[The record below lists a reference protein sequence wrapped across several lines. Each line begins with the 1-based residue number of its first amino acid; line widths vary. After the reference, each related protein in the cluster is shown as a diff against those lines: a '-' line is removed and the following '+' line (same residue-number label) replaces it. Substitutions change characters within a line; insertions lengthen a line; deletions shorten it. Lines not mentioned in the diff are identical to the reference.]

1 MIIYATMQVV
11 TLGPLKDLIIQL
23 NGTKKNLDQLITN
36 VFQKKHTTKKEHIN
50 LTILLKY
57 HIKSLTTKNNSMK
70 TALLTSILAL
80 VISGLTISGLLR
92 YNGILRYNLAE
103 IAIQNT
109 DGADIDITE
118 TLHAYGFD
126 LDVFDEPTTF
136 DYIKSNFK

>member
-1 MIIYATMQVV
+1 MQLKNIYNE
-11 TLGPLKDLIIQL
+11 PP
-23 NGTKKNLDQLITN
+23 
-36 VFQKKHTTKKEHIN
+36 
-50 LTILLKY
+50 
-57 HIKSLTTKNNSMK
+57 KNNSMK
-70 TALLTSILAL
+70 TALLTSILVL

-126 LDVFDEPTTF
+126 LDVFDEPTTV
-136 DYIKSNFK
+136 DYITSNFK

>member
-1 MIIYATMQVV
+1 
-11 TLGPLKDLIIQL
+11 
-23 NGTKKNLDQLITN
+23 
-36 VFQKKHTTKKEHIN
+36 
-50 LTILLKY
+50 
-57 HIKSLTTKNNSMK
+57 MK

-80 VISGLTISGLLR
+80 VISGLTISGL
-92 YNGILRYNLAE
+92 LRYNLAE

-126 LDVFDEPTTF
+126 LDVFDEPTTV

>member
-1 MIIYATMQVV
+1 
-11 TLGPLKDLIIQL
+11 
-23 NGTKKNLDQLITN
+23 
-36 VFQKKHTTKKEHIN
+36 
-50 LTILLKY
+50 
-57 HIKSLTTKNNSMK
+57 MK
-70 TALLTSILAL
+70 TSLLTSILAL

-126 LDVFDEPTTF
+126 LDVFDEPTTV

>member
-1 MIIYATMQVV
+1 
-11 TLGPLKDLIIQL
+11 
-23 NGTKKNLDQLITN
+23 
-36 VFQKKHTTKKEHIN
+36 
-50 LTILLKY
+50 
-57 HIKSLTTKNNSMK
+57 MK

-80 VISGLTISGLLR
+80 VISGLTIIGL
-92 YNGILRYNLAE
+92 LRYNLAE

-126 LDVFDEPTTF
+126 LDVFDEPTTV